1 MRKNIRHTCDDLS
14 RRIADN
20 YIETVENDCVKIY
33 LKRVFENIFW
43 KAIDERKRRQMK
55 RMKSKYG

>member
-20 YIETVENDCVKIY
+20 YIETVRLKTIAWKYTWNVYLKIY
-33 LKRVFENIFW
+33 FE
-43 KAIDERKRRQMK
+43 KL
-55 RMKSKYG
+55 

>member
-33 LKRVFENIFW
+33 LKRVFENIF
-43 KAIDERKRRQMK
+43 
-55 RMKSKYG
+55 